1 MRGCWKLGLKKL
13 PGDRTQPDQKRQGG
27 TAGTFAATVTIS
39 TCFFSSHHSKFIL
52 YQLNKLIFSKFSA
65 KKFIILWV
73 ESGTRRELELLHLL
87 PPPHKTLPT
96 SSTVCNIR
104 NTIPF
109 ISFKVSLNIISSPQS
124 TNLYPVSIT
133 WELN

>member
-1 MRGCWKLGLKKL
+1 M
-13 PGDRTQPDQKRQGG
+13 TEE
-27 TAGTFAATVTIS
+27 
-39 TCFFSSHHSKFIL
+39 
-52 YQLNKLIFSKFSA
+52 NKFSA

-73 ESGTRRELELLHLL
+73 ESGMREKLELLHLL

-96 SSTVCNIR
+96 SSTVCSIR

-109 ISFKVSLNIISSPQS
+109 TSFKVSLSIISSPQS
-124 TNLYPVSIT
+124 TNLYPVSVT